1 MSTHL
6 EPIPAAIPTI
16 TAPQPGT
23 IWQIRGDDRRTPI
36 VMIVRVPIDPQA
48 DGAPIAVHVMLLS
61 QAVAF
66 QSDIDI
72 LVPGLAAGDQDLL
85 ALTWQVFA
93 VDRAD
98 LIQPTGIRW
107 SRAIYDCLLD
117 IGDRHH
123 GLTTTNVNP
132 ADYGLVS
139 GPPGSHQQ
147 PTIQAFH
154 AEQQAI
160 AQALTQ
166 NFEQAN
172 HQFCAIQATEKLLEA
187 AIAET
192 IDLAECQTLNQTVD
206 QSRPSPWI
214 NLSQWCATASASAID
229 GWDRLLVAMIPPQL
243 VPALRSQPRHADSS
257 QPNSTNPQS
266 NTAAIATL
274 VDRLQ
279 TTTDDETLWATVE
292 SLWQLDPGNPAAG
305 VRRVKVM
312 DFGMQVAGEAVALA
326 VAIVPQATEM
336 AVLLQ
341 VYPSG
346 SGAYLPEDLQ
356 LILLDEAGQ
365 VLRAIAA
372 RPADIFIQ
380 LKLSGTP
387 GERFS
392 VRVALGESGLT
403 ENFVM

>member
-6 EPIPAAIPTI
+6 EPIPAAIPMI
-16 TAPQPGT
+16 TAPQPGA
-23 IWQIRGDDRRTPI
+23 IWQIRGGDRPAPI
-36 VMIVRVPIDPQA
+36 VMIVQAPIDAPA
-48 DGAPIAVHVMLLS
+48 DDGAPIAVHVMLLS
-61 QAVAF
+61 QAVQF

-72 LVPGLAAGDQDLL
+72 LVPGVAAGDRDLL

-123 GLTTTNVNP
+123 GLTIADVNP
-132 ADYGLVS
+132 TDQGLVS

-147 PTIQAFH
+147 PTIQTFH
-154 AEQQAI
+154 AEQRTI

-166 NFEQAN
+166 NFEQAT
-172 HQFCAIQATEKLLEA
+172 HQFYAIQATEKLLEA
-187 AIAET
+187 AVAQT
-192 IDLAECQTLNQTVD
+192 IDLTECQTPSQTPSQTVD

-229 GWDRLLVAMIPPQL
+229 GWDRLLVAMIPPQF
-243 VPALRSQPRHADSS
+243 VPALRSQPS
-257 QPNSTNPQS
+257 QPQS
-266 NTAAIATL
+266 NAAAIATL

>member
-6 EPIPAAIPTI
+6 EPIPAAIPMI
-16 TAPQPGT
+16 TAPQPGA
-23 IWQIRGDDRRTPI
+23 IWQIRGGDRPAPI
-36 VMIVRVPIDPQA
+36 VMIVQAPIDAPA
-48 DGAPIAVHVMLLS
+48 DDGAPIAVHVMLLS
-61 QAVAF
+61 QAVQF

-72 LVPGLAAGDQDLL
+72 LVPGVAAGDRDLL

-123 GLTTTNVNP
+123 GLTIADVNP
-132 ADYGLVS
+132 TDQGLVS

-147 PTIQAFH
+147 PTIQTFH
-154 AEQQAI
+154 AEQRTI

-166 NFEQAN
+166 NFEQAT
-172 HQFCAIQATEKLLEA
+172 HQFYAIQATEKLLEA
-187 AIAET
+187 AVAQT
-192 IDLAECQTLNQTVD
+192 IDLTECQTPSQTPSQTVD

-229 GWDRLLVAMIPPQL
+229 GWDRLLVAMIPPQF
-243 VPALRSQPRHADSS
+243 VPALRSQPS
-257 QPNSTNPQS
+257 QPQS
-266 NTAAIATL
+266 NAAAIATL

-326 VAIVPQATEM
+326 VAIVPQATAM

-365 VLRAIAA
+365 VLRQINA

-380 LKLSGTP
+380 LKLSGNP